1 MEGWNPPVGEDR
13 SQDLPHLRRKEGP
26 SSEGRLEPEGLE
38 RMDGPYRKGTWIPPS
53 LEERGGGG
61 HTSMDP
67 RIGAGKKR
75 EEGWN
80 LPHPKQDECPPF
92 EQGGG
97 KPGLLCAL
105 CSFVPPKATIY
116 SGSMHPVPK
125 HAEEDHGSLST
136 VPSPS
141 FRIVSHPPSVG
152 LDHLVSKDGSQTSRP
167 RCSLVH
173 KFGVDFWTR

>member
-1 MEGWNPPVGEDR
+1 MDP
-13 SQDLPHLRRKEGP
+13 SLARRK
-26 SSEGRLEPEGLE
+26 
-38 RMDGPYRKGTWIPPS
+38 
-53 LEERGGGG
+53 GGGG

-125 HAEEDHGSLST
+125 HAEEDHGSLRT
-136 VPSPS
+136 VRSPS
-141 FRIVSHPPSVG
+141 SRIVSHPPSVG
-152 LDHLVSKDGSQTSRP
+152 VEPLSSKDGSQTSRP

-173 KFGVDFWTR
+173 TFGVDFWTRRNVSHISSRRRLHDPRSSGNETHAQAQALSSPREKRSSKP